1 MWVNG
6 PFGVGKT
13 QTAWELRRRV
23 AGSVLCDP
31 ELVGFGLHR
40 AMPPWLREDFQDLRS
55 WRSGV
60 VEVLDLVLRRHE
72 GLVVAP
78 MTLVEPAYFEEI
90 VGGLRALGHDVR
102 HFALLAQRETIV
114 GRLAE
119 RGLGHAFAR
128 VAGRSVALR
137 RETFALSKLDLCLER
152 LREPGFRQHVWTD
165 ELPLREVVELIAASI
180 GVELSPDTDS
190 PLRARV
196 RRAAVG
202 VRHIRVL
209 TGK

>member
-1 MWVNG
+1 MLVWVNG

-13 QTAWELRRRV
+13 QTAWELGRRV
-23 AGSVLCDP
+23 PGAVVCDP
-31 ELVGFGLHR
+31 EAVGFGLHR
-40 AMPPWLREDFQDLRS
+40 MMPAWMREDFQDLAA

-78 MTLVEPAYFEEI
+78 MTLVEPKYFDEI

-102 HFALLAQRETIV
+102 HFSLLAERETIA

-128 VAGRSVALR
+128 VAGRSVALK
-137 RETFALSKLDLCLER
+137 RESFALSKLDLCLDR
-152 LREPGFRQHVWTD
+152 LREPGFGEHVWTD
-165 ELPLREVVELIAASI
+165 ELSLREVVALIAASV
-180 GVELSPDTDS
+180 GVEVLPDTDS
-190 PLRARV
+190 VWRGRL
-196 RRAAVG
+196 RRAVVG
-202 VRHIRVL
+202 VRHIRF
-209 TGK
+209 